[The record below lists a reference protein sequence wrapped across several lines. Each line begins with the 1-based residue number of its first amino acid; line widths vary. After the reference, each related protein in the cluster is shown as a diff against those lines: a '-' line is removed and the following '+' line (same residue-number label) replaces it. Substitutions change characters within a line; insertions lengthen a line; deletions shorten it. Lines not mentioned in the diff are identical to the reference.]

1 MPRTAVLNNRST
13 QMPTVKQPPAS
24 AQLYTREPTSYSE
37 LCPIDRL
44 PLKCSPDCR
53 SEERKESIVTSAGE
67 YPASDG
73 DEDVESFGSSGKS
86 LHGKWAGACSAS
98 PSKMRACGSGGK
110 LATGGRAHPERPDCC
125 RTARLII
132 DKSLQLGTGSGGR
145 GRSSLRPKG
154 KSPDSRGISKQ
165 KKGRRKERV
174 TCRPF

>member
-67 YPASDG
+67 YPARDG
-73 DEDVESFGSSGKS
+73 DDVERSFGSSGKC

-110 LATGGRAHPERPDCC
+110 LATGGRAHPGRADCC
-125 RTARLII
+125 QTARLII